1 MTSKFN
7 IQWKQNLRKIPDV
20 ILTKVKGLK
29 TDNLV
34 VACVKKISA
43 ADISGAKYSHL
54 NISLEANKPLFL
66 SAVVPN
72 AEVGRYSRANVEGK
86 EIVRND
92 LPMVSKDFTWEVPDY
107 GDWSL
112 GSHDITISRDV
123 YIRDFIAPK
132 ELALTIELIGE
143 EIRAT
148 GNLFVFKFSI
158 DEDLNRTVAGFEESL
173 LFNLNLLQEN
183 VGNIDV
189 FASDAKL
196 SDYLTTVF
204 LDWEILPPGEGSL
217 NKIISGIGPRTPEIR
232 EKLIGRYKLLNK
244 LNPIAY
250 ISGTCGFRR
259 YFGALFTHNLVVFEN
274 LEFGNA
280 IYVMFEDWA
289 SLSKLSRLELL
300 SSHRQGFE
308 RIVHRHGWEKMLIK
322 LMKEKKKP

>member
-7 IQWKQNLRKIPDV
+7 IQWKQNLRKIPDG
-20 ILTKVKGLK
+20 ILSKLKGLK
-29 TDNLV
+29 PDNLV

-43 ADISGAKYSHL
+43 ADISGGKYSHL
-54 NISLEANKPLFL
+54 NISLEADKPLFP
-66 SAVVPN
+66 SMVVPHV
-72 AEVGRYSRANVEGK
+72 EVGKYSRTNVEGK
-86 EIVRND
+86 EIVRKD
-92 LPMVSKDFTWEVPDY
+92 LPMISKDFTWEVPDY

-158 DEDLNRTVAGFEESL
+158 DEDLNRTVTGFEESL

-196 SDYLTTVF
+196 SDYLTTVYV
-204 LDWEILPPGEGSL
+204 DWEILPPGEGAI
-217 NKIISGIGPRTPEIR
+217 NKIVSGLPPRSPEIR
-232 EKLIGRYKLLNK
+232 EKLIARYKLLSK
-244 LNPIAY
+244 LNPISY
-250 ISGTCGFRR
+250 ISGTSGFRR
-259 YFGALFTHNLVVFEN
+259 YFGAQFTEKLVVFEN
-274 LEFGNA
+274 LEYGNA
-280 IYVMFEDWA
+280 IYVMFEDWE

-308 RIVHRHGWEKMLIK
+308 RIIHRSGWEEILIK
-322 LMKEKKKP
+322 IIKEKKRG